1 MKKISVDVRRHVIVP
16 GDHDQTLLY
25 SIENWIEIAKEAI
38 KRQGYFAVALSG
50 GSTPKAIYA
59 GLAKRSDDLDWSKV
73 LLFWS
78 DERAVSKEDPQ
89 SNYRMAMESLG
100 TLPILPENIFP
111 MNGLGDLEENAKK
124 YENLINEHI
133 PSKKFDLMMLG
144 MGDDGHTASLFPK
157 THGLHAP
164 ERTVIANFLPD
175 KDVWRLS
182 VTFDCINHSQKTVL
196 YILGAGKAEMVKK
209 VFSKPHEGDL
219 LPVQNVGTDKN
230 PALYILD
237 EAAASLTFNGHLS

>member
-1 MKKISVDVRRHVIVP
+1 MKQVSVDVKRKVIIP
-16 GDHDQTLLY
+16 GDQDQTLLY
-25 SIENWIEIAKEAI
+25 AIDDWINTANEAI
-38 KRQGYFAVALSG
+38 SRQGYFAVALSG

-59 GLAKRSDDLDWSKV
+59 GLAMRPDALDWSKV

-78 DERAVSKEDPQ
+78 DERAVSKEDPA
-89 SNYRMAMESLG
+89 SNYRMAMEAFG
-100 TLPILPENIFP
+100 ALPILQKNIFP

-124 YENLINEHI
+124 YEKLIQEHI
-133 PSKKFDLMMLG
+133 PSKRFDLMMLG

-182 VTFDCINHSQKTVL
+182 VTFDCINESYKTVL
-196 YILGAGKAEMVKK
+196 YILGAGKAEMIRR
-209 VFSKPHEGDL
+209 VFSKKQEGDL
-219 LPVQNVGTDKN
+219 LPVQNVGTESN

-237 EAAASLTFNGHLS
+237 EAAAALTFNGHPA